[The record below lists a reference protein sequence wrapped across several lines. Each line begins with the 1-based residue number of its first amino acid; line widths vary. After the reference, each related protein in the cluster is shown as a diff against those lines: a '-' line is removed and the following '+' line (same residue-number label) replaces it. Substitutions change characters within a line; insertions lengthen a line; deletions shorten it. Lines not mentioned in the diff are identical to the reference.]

1 MTDFAACTIVAHN
14 YLPLARIVARSFL
27 KHHPESSFYIV
38 IVDRPIEARQ
48 IVEEGITIIPVT
60 DIDFGA
66 DGFLNMAT
74 IYDVTEFATSVK
86 PFALKHLLQR
96 HECVLYLDPD
106 IKVYSRLDDLVAK
119 TVEIGWSL
127 TPHCLQPIPRN
138 GAGPTEREIMA
149 AGVYNLGYIGISRPL
164 VGMLDWWAERLRRDA
179 IIDVEKQ
186 LFTDQRWIDLA
197 VGIFQPH
204 IERSTAY
211 NVAYWNL
218 DQRTMYREGKTWLVD
233 DEPLRFFHFS
243 GYDPVNPHW
252 MSKYQ
257 PGVPR
262 VLFSERPEL
271 IDLFLEYGQELLT
284 MRPAGEKIPSYGWN
298 EAFPGFKLSPG
309 LRRMFRDELL
319 TAEAE
324 GTTPPPSPFVIGDLD
339 KFITWCKEIPEGST
353 RGLPRYAE
361 AIFNDRHDLQ
371 HHFHLVNGGDLRGF
385 DEWVRRQGRSERI
398 EFSMFGYLDAVD
410 AVDAVDAAPT
420 DSVSLVSSE
429 GRKENGV
436 DVVGYLQ
443 AELGVGEAG
452 RLLVNALRAN
462 NLEVD
467 TINCSLTQSRQ
478 DHPFEVDNKASHST
492 VLMAV
497 NADQLDIVRHSLG
510 VKFFEDRHVIGQWF
524 WELSEP
530 PESYRRAFDLVREV
544 WAPTLFIKE
553 SLETMAPKHV
563 DIVHMPL
570 PIMTPTINSSLTKN
584 SFGLDD
590 RFAFLF
596 TFDFLSVLKRK
607 NTIGLIDAFCEAF
620 TPNEGPVLILKSI
633 NANKRMI
640 EFEKLKWACR
650 GRSDIIVIDEYFD
663 VVKSASLMAVT
674 DCYVSL
680 HRSEGLG
687 LTMAEAMALG
697 KPVIATGYSGNM
709 DFMSEENSIL
719 IPWTLVPVGKDAESY
734 PPTAKWAEPNLKAAS
749 AGMRR
754 VYEDQVFARNLGA
767 KAQRDIAENFSPQ
780 KTGERMKSRL
790 ESHIWR

>member
-27 KHHPESSFYIV
+27 ANHPESSFYIV

-86 PFALKHLLQR
+86 PFALKHLLQK

-119 TVEIGWSL
+119 TVEVGWSL
-127 TPHCLQPIPRN
+127 TPHCLQPIPRT

-149 AGVYNLGYIGISRPL
+149 AGVYNLGYIGVSRPL
-164 VGMLDWWAERLRRDA
+164 EGMLDWWAERLRRDA
-179 IIDVEKQ
+179 IIDVERQ

-218 DQRTMYREGKTWLVD
+218 DQRTMHRDGETWFVD
-233 DEPLRFFHFS
+233 NEPLRFFHFS
-243 GYDPVNPHW
+243 GYDPANPHW

-257 PGVPR
+257 PGIPR

-271 IDLFLEYGQELLT
+271 ISLFSEYGQELLT
-284 MRPAGEKIPSYGWN
+284 MRPVGEKIPSYGWN
-298 EAFPGFKLSPG
+298 EAFPGFKLSRG

-319 TAEAE
+319 TAEVE
-324 GTTPPPSPFVIGDLD
+324 GSMPPPSPFVIGGLD
-339 KFITWCKEIPEGST
+339 DFITWCREIPKGST

-361 AIFNDRHDLQ
+361 AVFNDRHDLQ
-371 HHFHLVNGGDLRGF
+371 HLFHEVNGGDLEQF
-385 DEWVRRQGRSERI
+385 NMWVRRQGRAERL
-398 EFSMFGYLDAVD
+398 EFGMFGYLDAVD
-410 AVDAVDAAPT
+410 AVANT
-420 DSVSLVSSE
+420 DSVALVSSE
-429 GRKENGV
+429 GRKKNGV

-462 NLEVD
+462 DLEVG
-467 TINCSLTQSRQ
+467 TVNCSMTQSRQ
-478 DHPFEVDNKASHST
+478 NHPFKVDNKASHSA
-492 VLMAV
+492 VVMAV
-497 NADQLDIVRHSLG
+497 NADQLDVVRHSLG
-510 VKFFEDRHVIGQWF
+510 VKFFKDRDVIGQWF

-530 PESYRRAFDLVREV
+530 PKSYRHAFDLVREV
-544 WAPTLFIKE
+544 WAPTQFIQE
-553 SLETMAPKHV
+553 SLETMAPDHV

-570 PIMTPTINSSLTKN
+570 PIMTPEIDLSLNKQ
-584 SFGLDD
+584 SFGLDN

-607 NTIGLIDAFCEAF
+607 NPIGLVEAFCDAFS
-620 TPNEGPVLILKSI
+620 PNEGPVLILKSI
-633 NANKRMI
+633 NGSKRMI

-650 GRSDIIVIDEYFD
+650 GRTDIIVIDEYFD
-663 VVKSASLMAVT
+663 AMKSASLMAVT

-709 DFMSEENSIL
+709 DFMSEENSVL
-719 IPWTLVPVGKDAESY
+719 VPWTLVPVGKDAESY
-734 PPTAKWAEPNLKAAS
+734 PSDAMWAEPNLKAAS
-749 AGMRR
+749 VAMRR
-754 VYEDQVFARNLGA
+754 VCEDPEFALNLGA
-767 KAQRDIAENFSPQ
+767 KAQRHITENFSPH
-780 KTGERMKSRL
+780 KTGARMKNRL

>member
-27 KHHPESSFYIV
+27 GHHPESSFYIV

-86 PFALKHLLQR
+86 PFALKHLLQK

-119 TVEIGWSL
+119 TVEVGWSL
-127 TPHCLQPIPRN
+127 TPHCLKPIPRT

-149 AGVYNLGYIGISRPL
+149 AGVYNLGYIGVSRPL
-164 VGMLDWWAERLRRDA
+164 EGMLDWWAERLRRDA
-179 IIDVEKQ
+179 IIDVERQ

-218 DQRTMYREGKTWLVD
+218 DQRTMHRDGETWFVD

-243 GYDPVNPHW
+243 GYDPASPHW

-257 PGVPR
+257 PGIPR
-262 VLFSERPEL
+262 VLFSLRPEL
-271 IDLFLEYGQELLT
+271 ISLFSEYGQELLT

-298 EAFPGFKLSPG
+298 EAFPGFKLSRG

-319 TAEAE
+319 TAEAD
-324 GTTPPPSPFVIGDLD
+324 GSTPPPSPFIVGGLD
-339 KFITWCKEIPEGST
+339 DFITWCREIPKGSM

-361 AIFNDRHDLQ
+361 AVFNDRHDLQ
-371 HHFHLVNGGDLRGF
+371 HQFHEVNGGDLERF
-385 DEWVRRQGRSERI
+385 NVWVRRQGRAEHL
-398 EFSMFGYLDAVD
+398 EFSMFGYLDVVD
-410 AVDAVDAAPT
+410 VVDGAAAT
-420 DSVSLVSSE
+420 TNQVELVSSE
-429 GRKENGV
+429 GRKKNGV

-462 NLEVD
+462 DLEVG

-478 DHPFEVDNKASHST
+478 DHPFEVDNKASRSA
-492 VLMAV
+492 VIMAV
-497 NADQLDIVRHSLG
+497 NADQLDVVRHSLG
-510 VKFFEDRHVIGQWF
+510 VKFFKDRDVIGQWF

-530 PESYRRAFDLVREV
+530 PKSYRHAFDLVREV
-544 WAPTLFIKE
+544 WAPTQFIKE
-553 SLETMAPKHV
+553 SLETMAPDHV

-570 PIMTPTINSSLTKN
+570 PIMTPEIDLSLNKQ
-584 SFGLDD
+584 SFGLDN

-607 NTIGLIDAFCEAF
+607 NPIGLVEAFCDAFS
-620 TPNEGPVLILKSI
+620 PNEGPVLILKSI
-633 NANKRMI
+633 NGSKRMI

-650 GRSDIIVIDEYFD
+650 GRTDIIVIDEYFD
-663 VVKSASLMAVT
+663 AVKSASLMAVT

-709 DFMSEENSIL
+709 DFMSEENSVL
-719 IPWTLVPVGKDAESY
+719 VPWTLVAVGKDAESY
-734 PPTAKWAEPNLKAAS
+734 PSDAMWAEPNLKAAS
-749 AGMRR
+749 VAMRR
-754 VYEDQVFARNLGA
+754 VYEGPEFVLDLGA

-780 KTGERMKSRL
+780 KTGARMKNRL

>member
-27 KHHPESSFYIV
+27 AHHPESSFYIV

-48 IVEEGITIIPVT
+48 IVEEGIAIIPVT

-86 PFALKHLLQR
+86 PFALKHLLQH

-106 IKVYSRLDDLVAK
+106 IKVYSRLDELVAK
-119 TVEIGWSL
+119 TIEVGWSL
-127 TPHCLQPIPRN
+127 TPHCLLPIPRT

-179 IIDVEKQ
+179 IIDVERQ

-204 IERSTAY
+204 IERSTGY

-218 DQRTMYREGKTWLVD
+218 DQRTMHRDGETWFVD

-243 GYDPVNPHW
+243 GYDPANPHW

-257 PGVPR
+257 PGIPR

-271 IDLFLEYGQELLT
+271 ISLFSEYGQELLT

-298 EAFPGFKLSPG
+298 EAFPGFKLTPG

-324 GTTPPPSPFVIGDLD
+324 GSTPPPSPFVVGGLED
-339 KFITWCKEIPEGST
+339 FITWCREVPKASM

-361 AIFNDRHDLQ
+361 AVFNERHDLQ
-371 HHFHLVNGGDLRGF
+371 HNFHEVNGGNLERFNG
-385 DEWVRRQGRSERI
+385 WVRRQGRAERI
-398 EFSMFGYLDAVD
+398 EFSMFGYVD
-410 AVDAVDAAPT
+410 VVDVVDVVAPT
-420 DSVSLVSSE
+420 NSVALVSSH
-429 GRKENGV
+429 GRKKNGV

-462 NLEVD
+462 DLEVG
-467 TINCSLTQSRQ
+467 TVNCSLTQSRQ
-478 DHPFEVDNKASHST
+478 NHPFEVENKASHSA
-492 VLMAV
+492 VILAV

-510 VKFFEDRHVIGQWF
+510 VKFFEDRDVIGQWF

-530 PESYRRAFDLVREV
+530 PESYRRAFDLIREV
-544 WAPTLFIKE
+544 WAPTLFIKD
-553 SLETMAPKHV
+553 SLETMAPERV
-563 DIVHMPL
+563 SVVYMPL
-570 PIMTPTINSSLTKN
+570 PITTPKIDSSLTKK

-590 RFAFLF
+590 SFAFLF

-607 NTIGLIDAFCEAF
+607 NPIGLVEAFCETF
-620 TPNEGPVLILKSI
+620 SPNEGPVLILKSI
-633 NANKRMI
+633 NGSKRMI

-650 GRSDIIVIDEYFD
+650 GRTDIIVIDEYFD
-663 VVKSASLMAVT
+663 AVKSASLMAVT

-709 DFMSEENSIL
+709 DFMSDENSVL
-719 IPWTLVPVGKDAESY
+719 VPWTLVPVGKDAESY
-734 PPTAKWAEPNLKAAS
+734 PSDAMWAEPNLKAAS
-749 AGMRR
+749 VAMRR
-754 VYEDQVFARNLGA
+754 VYEDQEFARNLGA

-780 KTGERMKSRL
+780 KTGARMKSRL